1 MTSDANHL
9 MELPRKILI
18 GNDVIYQLGSFI
30 RDLNDKTTNVVV
42 ISGNTVRARVSK
54 ECIQALES
62 SSLKHKWIETP
73 NTSMNDIN
81 SSQSIIEKEQP
92 NFIIGVGG
100 GRSVDV
106 AKMISFNLNIP
117 FISVPTSASHDGIS
131 SPFVS
136 IRGRDKPYSLKAH
149 APIGVLADTKLISEA
164 PYRLQASG
172 CGDLIGKT
180 TAVKDWEL
188 ARDDIDEYFGSYAA
202 NLANMSAK
210 IIIENSKKLGNRAHI
225 RTIVEAL
232 ISAGVA
238 SCIAGSSRPC
248 SGSEHLFSHALEYVS
263 NSNCGLHGE
272 RVGIGTIIMSKIHG
286 LDHEIIVKTLENIK
300 APTTAREIDV
310 NEEQIIKSL
319 LIAQSLRPDRY
330 TILNKIKLD
339 RDSARAIAKSVSVI

>member
-1 MTSDANHL
+1 MTSDPNHL

-18 GNDVIYQLGSFI
+18 GNDVISQLGSFI
-30 RDLNDKTTNVVV
+30 KDLNDEATTVIV
-42 ISGNTVRARVSK
+42 ISGNTVKTRVGK
-54 ECIQALES
+54 VCIEAFDS
-62 SSLKHKWIETP
+62 SSLRHKWIETP
-73 NTSMNDIN
+73 NASMSDIN
-81 SSQSIIEKEQP
+81 SSQSMINHEQP

-136 IRGRDKPYSLKAH
+136 IRGRDKPYSLKAN
-149 APIGVLADTKLISEA
+149 APIGVIADTKLISEA

-172 CGDLIGKT
+172 CGDLIGKI

-188 ARDDIDEYFGSYAA
+188 ARDDKNEYFGSYAA

-210 IIIENSKKLGNRAHI
+210 IIMENSGKLKNRGYT

-263 NSNCGLHGE
+263 NGNCGLHGE

-286 LDHEIIVKTLENIK
+286 LDYESIIKTLENVK
-300 APTTAREIDV
+300 APTTAKEIDV
-310 NEEQIIKSL
+310 SEEEIIKSL
-319 LIAQSLRPDRY
+319 LIAQSLRPERY
-330 TILNKIKLD
+330 TILNKFKMD
-339 RDSARAIAKSVSVI
+339 QDSARELAKSVSVI

>member
-1 MTSDANHL
+1 

-30 RDLNDKTTNVVV
+30 KDLNDKTSKVII
-42 ISGNTVRARVSK
+42 ISGNTVKKRVEN
-54 ECIQALES
+54 ECVKALES
-62 SSLKHKWIETP
+62 SFLEHKWIETP
-73 NTSMNDIN
+73 NASINEIN
-81 SSQSIIEKEQP
+81 SSQLIVEKERP
-92 NFIIGVGG
+92 CFIVGVGG

-136 IRGRDKPYSLKAH
+136 IRGREKPYSLKAH
-149 APIGVLADTKLISEA
+149 APIGVVADTKLISEA

-172 CGDLIGKT
+172 CGDLVGKI

-188 ARDDIDEYFGSYAA
+188 ARDANREYFGSYAA

-210 IIIENSKKLGNRAHI
+210 IIIEHSRKLRDRAHI

-263 NSNCGLHGE
+263 GGNCGLHGE

-286 LDHEIIVKTLENIK
+286 LDCDIIINTLENVD
-300 APTTAREIDV
+300 APTTASQIGIT
-310 NEEQIIKSL
+310 EEQVVKSL
-319 LIAQSLRPDRY
+319 LIAQSLRPERY
-330 TILNKIKLD
+330 TILNKIKMD
-339 RDSARAIAKSVSVI
+339 KDIARTVARSVNVI